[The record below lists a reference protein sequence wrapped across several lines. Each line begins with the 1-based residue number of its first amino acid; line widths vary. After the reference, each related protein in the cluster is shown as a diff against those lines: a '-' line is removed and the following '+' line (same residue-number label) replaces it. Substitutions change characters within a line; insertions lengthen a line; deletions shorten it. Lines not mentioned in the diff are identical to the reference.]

1 VFHRLPMMRFAR
13 VSLRAL
19 VAGVVVAAGAVGASA
34 KGGPCTYWNSDTMG
48 SITLVQDGDCYYT
61 DNYIVVDEM
70 TGGKVTGGPGGSNGV
85 NEMTGGTFN
94 KGNGAGFV
102 SGGIFNFDAAFGSVI
117 EVSGTGTVNGGD
129 GSQYVY
135 HLLDGGVFNGGGGDD
150 IVCSLD
156 GGTFNGGG
164 GNDTAG
170 GQGSFDAPCYSSAP
184 MASGTFNGG
193 PGADTVNTM
202 TGGTFSGG
210 PGADTVTN
218 YIDGTVW
225 SADY

>member
-1 VFHRLPMMRFAR
+1 MMRFAR
-13 VSLRAL
+13 VSLGAL
-19 VAGVVVAAGAVGASA
+19 VAGFVVAAGAVGASA

-48 SITLVQDGDCYYT
+48 SIALVQDGDCYYT
-61 DNYIVVDEM
+61 DNYIYVDEM
-70 TGGKVTGGPGGSNGV
+70 TGGKVTGGPGFPDGV
-85 NEMTGGTFN
+85 GTMTGGTFN
-94 KGNGAGFV
+94 KGDGANYV
-102 SGGIFNFDAAFGSVI
+102 RGGIFNFGANGSVA

-129 GSQYVY
+129 GFQYVY
-135 HLLDGGVFNGGGGDD
+135 SLLGDGVFNGGGGDD
-150 IVCSLD
+150 IVCSLN

-170 GQGSFDAPCYSSAP
+170 GQGSSYSPCYSSAP
-184 MASGTFNGG
+184 MASGTFSGG